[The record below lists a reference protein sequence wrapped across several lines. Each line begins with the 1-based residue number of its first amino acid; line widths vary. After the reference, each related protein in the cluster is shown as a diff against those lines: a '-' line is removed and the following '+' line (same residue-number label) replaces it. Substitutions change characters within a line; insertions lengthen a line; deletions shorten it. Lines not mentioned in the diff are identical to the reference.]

1 MCARLFGF
9 VSRGYVMAKLGLID
23 AARMMHETYA
33 GTNGNEVVNQID
45 VAGVQAVLLKN
56 GVLVIPGTNE
66 FSDWFDFNLNMGA
79 AGGGQSHGFEVVAG
93 DSGALWHGGFL
104 EHAQMVYMFAKGARP
119 KFIVGHSLGAASAQ
133 IVGMSLRV
141 PTIAF
146 ASPQTCRSPER
157 MDHEGWVINICRID
171 DTVCHVPP
179 KLLGFRTIGSR
190 YWLKPDTLDVG
201 EDHRIDNYAELLAL
215 KRVKEQ
221 VPEAWPT

>member
-1 MCARLFGF
+1 MGQLAL
-9 VSRGYVMAKLGLID
+9 LD
-23 AARMMHETYA
+23 AARMIEETYA
-33 GTNGNEVVNQID
+33 GRNRADVVNEID

-66 FSDWFDFNLNMGA
+66 LSDWFDFNLN
-79 AGGGQSHGFEVVAG
+79 AGENPDSHGFDVLAG
-93 DSGALWHGGFL
+93 DSGAKWHGGFL
-104 EHAQMVYMFAKGARP
+104 EHAQMVYMFAKGVRP

-146 ASPQTCRSPER
+146 ASPQTCRTRER
-157 MDHEGWVINICRID
+157 MEHEGWVINLCRVD

-190 YWLKPDTLDVG
+190 YWLKPDDLNVG
-201 EDHRIDNYAELLAL
+201 EDHSIEHYAALLSQE
-215 KRVKEQ
+215 RVRAR
-221 VPEAWPT
+221 VPLAWPSG